1 MNRNV
6 IQQYFPGAA
15 IAASLLVSC
24 STAVVLVDSS
34 GASSTTTGS
43 SSGSG
48 GAGVGSTVAA
58 TSTTDPG
65 GSPATS
71 STASTGTG
79 EAPAPDEA
87 VTYQITPGHTGA
99 LETDTLLPPLATRWS
114 LDLGAHVSYPLIA
127 GGRVFVTVG
136 SPQVSSKLYAFDLKT
151 GATDWGPIELDSTH
165 AAAYAAYENGRVFT
179 INFDGELRG
188 YKASTGKMLWSTV
201 LKSDLGAF
209 TSAPVALGGWV
220 FVTGGPGADAVF
232 TVNEADG
239 KLVRTYLQHSVGAW
253 NPPAVS
259 SEGTYFACSC
269 KNACGQDAING
280 SPFWLPDPPCM
291 DAQGNSSVVFDGR
304 IYVNEGPAADAL
316 VFNTTTG
323 ETVGTFDKDAT
334 MAFHAGRGFF
344 ASGMN
349 LEAKSLPSMTSIW
362 KFAANDAIVTTP
374 IVVNG
379 RVYIAG
385 TSGMLTALDEQSGA
399 VVWSEDLNLGA
410 SVGFNGDQDSP
421 RSALAAGGGALLI
434 PWGNHLVALW

>member
-1 MNRNV
+1 MHRSVMPNDLIMV
-6 IQQYFPGAA
+6 TLATA
-15 IAASLLVSC
+15 LLSAC
-24 STAVVLVDSS
+24 S
-34 GASSTTTGS
+34 
-43 SSGSG
+43 
-48 GAGVGSTVAA
+48 STVAVKDNSSISSSITAGA
-58 TSTTDPG
+58 TSTTGPG

-99 LETDTLLPPLATRWS
+99 LETDTLLPPLTTRWT

-136 SPQVSSKLYAFDLKT
+136 SPKVSSKLYAFDLKT

-179 INFDGELRG
+179 INYDGELRG

-209 TSAPVALGGWV
+209 TSAPSVLGGQV

-253 NPPAVS
+253 NPPAAS

-280 SPFWLPDPPCM
+280 TPFWLPDSPCM
-291 DAQGNSSVVFDGR
+291 DAQGNNTVVFDKR
-304 IYVNEGPAADAL
+304 VYVNEGPTADAL
-316 VFNTTTG
+316 VFNTKTG

-349 LEAKSLPSMTSIW
+349 LEAKSIPSMTSSW
-362 KFAANDAIVTTP
+362 KFKANDAIVTTP

-385 TSGMLTALDEQSGA
+385 TSGTLTALDEQSGA
-399 VVWSEDLNLGA
+399 VVWSEDLNLGE
-410 SVGFNGDQDSP
+410 SVGFNGDVDSP